1 MKRDPKICPGC
12 DGLLDREATEF
23 GYELDAI
30 AYSVDDD
37 DFFDV

>member
-1 MKRDPKICPGC
+1 MKEDSKICPGC

-23 GYELDAI
+23 GIEIDAI